1 MSGLI
6 HDKNFMRNHKFILAS
21 LFNCTFKDMHRI
33 SFLAAVSLLL
43 LMSCQPSSN
52 ASSTEEEV
60 SYETATDSLAAI
72 PPQTYDVVPEL
83 VGKWKIISKKVG
95 DIPLTDTD
103 LGTATITI
111 TKENKLI
118 RETPD
123 LDPQLLNF
131 TYAEGMI
138 ITEQEGEQQ
147 ITKLTPDSLI
157 LSSSIDGILQT
168 DTYIRIE

>member
-1 MSGLI
+1 MYRLLLSTL
-6 HDKNFMRNHKFILAS
+6 
-21 LFNCTFKDMHRI
+21 TF
-33 SFLAAVSLLL
+33 LLL
-43 LMSCQPSSN
+43 LASCQQSGG
-52 ASSTEEEV
+52 STSQEEEV
-60 SYETATDSLAAI
+60 PYETPTDSLAAI
-72 PPQTYDVVPEL
+72 PPQTYEVVPEL
-83 VGKWKIISKKVG
+83 VGRWKIVSKRVG

-118 RETPD
+118 RETPE

-147 ITKLTPDSLI
+147 IIKLTQDTLV

-168 DTYIRIE
+168 DTYIRME